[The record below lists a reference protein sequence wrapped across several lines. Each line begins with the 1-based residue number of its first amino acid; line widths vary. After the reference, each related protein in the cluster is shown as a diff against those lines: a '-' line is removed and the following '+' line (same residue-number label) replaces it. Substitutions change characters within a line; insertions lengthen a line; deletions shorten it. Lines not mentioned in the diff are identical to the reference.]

1 MTDRSTTD
9 ARHGTQAL
17 VRSGALD
24 VMLALAHPC
33 VASPRVEASGTVAG
47 ARSTSET
54 TPVVPGGSGSKSM
67 KGARAEQIRAEA
79 WMSILELFGG
89 SGSSSN
95 SAVKRFMEI
104 PSALASVVACAGD
117 RSVGIQQKAA
127 QVLALI
133 LSSNALTIAE
143 RSKPAMQ
150 DAVLQFVKTGD
161 DMVTRAMG
169 KASLGVVQSA
179 LEHGH
184 LLEPQTVLLLARAAA
199 QGSSPPVPSPSADD
213 SPPRDNVRGVGGAN
227 CVGRR
232 EFVRSL
238 GLLAAD
244 RRHRE
249 LIACHLPYELVSLL
263 CVGLRK
269 HGEEAARGALSGTGE
284 YGAQTD
290 SFFIKTLA
298 TIISSTSSD
307 VLARMH
313 LTAKERQARQ
323 TTTAHQEA
331 KTALAAAM
339 AADDKDGRGVKEA
352 GEEADRE
359 TPECETTAEARPIR
373 DSSDGGQTDPM
384 LMKETPL
391 RALVQSLPR
400 VLLALRESLPRK
412 SKQRAGRGS
421 SILLRRERDVQVSV
435 MQLAAR
441 LSLCVP
447 MSRAPLLASGLAPL
461 MVRTCQAA
469 GSHDEATACNAA
481 SALFYLAHHPLASHY
496 FSFFRKR
503 ARGTGA
509 SLRRAFSARRP
520 PPPTAGGDGACVAEL
535 LLHLLSAKNTTFS
548 VGIVLIKTLHFLV
561 FGAVGGRLSHRHGS
575 PGGTGGGGGGLE
587 EQPEPMMQKD
597 NTADEEATRARREMQ
612 AAIEGSVGAK
622 NESKMPVLWEA
633 GAVPILSGLV
643 ARALV
648 ASSSPSH
655 TRPGGAKA
663 GGDRLSSDLMA
674 GDMRTPGSEHY
685 FGLRAAF
692 LAADLLQAFVY
703 VGEGVIAEHVQAMG
717 LEAWLDD
724 CVLELVRRQPFVAR
738 SCVSETFTLGRALS
752 VLEKLGNADLLDSF
766 RRARTP
772 LRASQSPDQ
781 HTHINQLF
789 DAFDKDGSGDMDAD
803 ELHLLLRQLGYLCSP
818 DEAVR
823 ILTHMDANGDGR
835 LDRHEFLNW
844 WYYVHG
850 GS

>member
-1 MTDRSTTD
+1 
-9 ARHGTQAL
+9 
-17 VRSGALD
+17 
-24 VMLALAHPC
+24 ML
-33 VASPRVEASGTVAG
+33 AG

-54 TPVVPGGSGSKSM
+54 SPVVPAGSGSKSM

-89 SGSSSN
+89 SGSNSN

-104 PSALASVVACAGD
+104 PSALSSVVACAGD
-117 RSVGIQQKAA
+117 RSVGIKQNGA

-133 LSSNALTIAE
+133 LSSNTLTIAE
-143 RSKPAMQ
+143 RSKPAML
-150 DAVLQFVKTGD
+150 DAVLQFVMTGD
-161 DMVTRAMG
+161 DMVTRVMG

-199 QGSSPPVPSPSADD
+199 AGTTPRVNSPSADD
-213 SPPRDNVRGVGGAN
+213 SAPRDNSPGVGGTK

-249 LIACHLPYELVSLL
+249 LITCHLPYEVVSLL

-290 SFFIKTLA
+290 SSFIKTLA
-298 TIISSTSSD
+298 TIISSTSSG

-331 KTALAAAM
+331 ALSAMM

-359 TPECETTAEARPIR
+359 NPESATTAGAWPI
-373 DSSDGGQTDPM
+373 DGGQTDPM

-391 RALVQSLPR
+391 RELVRSLPR

-435 MQLAAR
+435 MQLVAR
-441 LSLCVP
+441 LSLSVP

-461 MVRTCQAA
+461 MARTCQEA
-469 GSHDEATACNAA
+469 GRHDEATACNAA
-481 SALFYLAHHPLASHY
+481 SALFYLAHDPLATHCC
-496 FSFFRKR
+496 SFFRKR
-503 ARGTGA
+503 TRGTGTSRPA
-509 SLRRAFSARRP
+509 YSARRP

-535 LLHLLSAKNTTFS
+535 LLHILSAKNTTFS
-548 VGIVLIKTLHFLV
+548 VGIVLMKTLHFLV
-561 FGAVGGRLSHRHGS
+561 FGNVGVQRARHARTHGS
-575 PGGTGGGGGGLE
+575 QGGAGAGGGDGGLE
-587 EQPEPMMQKD
+587 EQPELMMHKD
-597 NTADEEATRARREMQ
+597 NTLDEEATRARLEMQ
-612 AAIEGSVGAK
+612 AAIQGSGGARK
-622 NESKMPVLWEA
+622 ESKMAVLWEA
-633 GAVPILSGLV
+633 GAVPILSALV

-655 TRPGGAKA
+655 ARPAGAKA
-663 GGDRLSSDLMA
+663 GDDRLSSDLMA
-674 GDMRTPGSEHY
+674 GDTRTAGSEHY
-685 FGLRAAF
+685 LGLRTAF

-703 VGEGVIAEHVQAMG
+703 VGEKVICEHVQEIA
-717 LEAWLDD
+717 LEAWLDE
-724 CVLELVRRQPFVAR
+724 CVLDLVRRQPFLAR
-738 SCVSETFTLGRALS
+738 SCVSETFTLARALS
-752 VLEKLGNADLLDSF
+752 VLEKLGNAGLLDSF
-766 RRARTP
+766 RRACTP

-781 HTHINQLF
+781 HSHIKQLF
-789 DAFDKDGSGDMDAD
+789 DSFDKDGSGDMDAD